1 MNEAIENGFVSER
14 LRGRCAPAHLPCHD
28 SGVDDVT
35 PVPANV
41 PGDFTVRLGDVMP
54 GWVMEGLEAEFGKY
68 GGVTEAV
75 SGFLSAMQWVE
86 VEVLSSLR
94 LHLEGV
100 FSGEAD
106 RHYQRAVEGLR
117 DAAARDWVF
126 DVERRERALEEAVM
140 ELWMTRAEYLK
151 DLM

>member
-1 MNEAIENGFVSER
+1 MNEAIENVLVSDDER

-68 GGVTEAV
+68 GGVAEAV
-75 SGFLSAMQWVE
+75 SGFLSAMHWVE
-86 VEVLSSLR
+86 VEVQGLDDL
-94 LHLEGV
+94 LEGLARLKGALMAV
-100 FSGEAD
+100 GASGVG
-106 RHYQRAVEGLR
+106 R
-117 DAAARDWVF
+117 W
-126 DVERRERALEEAVM
+126 
-140 ELWMTRAEYLK
+140 
-151 DLM
+151 